1 MARERGAS
9 PTWLRISLGSRWRS
23 AQDVAKQFIDA
34 PVATCRFA
42 SAFNVK
48 RHLRKILNATTERSN
63 VVDGDVE
70 LENPTDDAD
79 GGMDWGDDADDG
91 ELDDDVPELRPRRRP
106 SSVSEEDEDAE
117 KERED
122 FLCGLV
128 ADNETICAEE
138 GPADMISGLPF
149 GGLKANAWET
159 VNPRI
164 RASSEET
171 MLSFGDAKL
180 MFNIMDHALNC
191 SGEQRQNFFGPGQQ
205 DGMFPKSKS
214 NNIRIPSDTKTAN
227 AMLLEGRHSMFD
239 NLPVEN
245 DEHGKPNTDT
255 INGCEAAQEV
265 YADMLEELRAQS
277 IDPRT
282 TAIGLVLL
290 WSDGFQRAYVRQKEN
305 SVWILTITI
314 LNPDG
319 KAFSAFHTYCVAI
332 GRESLDHTPVIDYV
346 LGQLDVIRRIITTAF
361 GFMVWGSDRIER
373 DSLLKTSQLGT
384 FGQRSHFASAVDPK
398 ALPMCNRCFRQLVGS
413 FGQGSR
419 PYFGDSA
426 CPDCCRWDY
435 LSPSPAARTNPLPV
449 RYPNKAASDSPSPP
463 EDRTIHETYVVA
475 KRIQFGWLVQG
486 LEYAYHNL
494 TTNDRQA
501 RWIKENMTAF
511 LRSMSVNEAVRD
523 QVWASARSKLRNPA
537 APVIPYIPQLWQS
550 QYRMD
555 RFLNSP
561 MHLLFEGITADVM
574 EVIQKFLKSKSLNAP
589 FERFANVFL
598 SEIESFRLSW
608 CKARELPKTYWQ
620 AEDLLG
626 LSRIMPCVYGLFFAD
641 ANFRGADARVAIGIL
656 QMLNAFHAM
665 LSALMGPRCCKDSEK
680 IDIYIKI
687 FLTSIYR
694 VSALIDNDG
703 SFSWLLAKG
712 NFLSLLNLPEQIR
725 RYGPVRW
732 YYEGSDE
739 RFVQCV
745 KPFLVTNARKTP
757 SYFKIRLR
765 LMQVM
770 KLIDWI
776 KKSLRLNG
784 AETDRTWFKGYYRY
798 KTLALIRQRMQ
809 EGRPLSAFTL
819 SGAADP
825 NGLLWVAYGR
835 AQATHI
841 VAIRPSSTDAVEVAG
856 VSFADCSIVD
866 HSELVHNRRDIEKQ
880 MTSYCILFP
889 LKLNN
894 TPFTRSRFATI
905 FSDWDV
911 LQAGR
916 VKGESLPSRGLFSI
930 NANQ

>member
-1 MARERGAS
+1 M
-9 PTWLRISLGSRWRS
+9 P
-23 AQDVAKQFIDA
+23 
-34 PVATCRFA
+34 FA

-138 GPADMISGLPF
+138 GPADMMFDYEPSDRQRLSNICSLEAFPGFANNHRSKRYYWMDHMHRYSSGLPF

-191 SGEQRQNFFGPGQQ
+191 SGEQRQNFLDLACDLSSRISTSHASVATFAESLDGEQRKHFDSFLDTLTPEQQ

-245 DEHGKPNTDT
+245 VHIIGDHAVVSLDGLLDHIVAQGIPIRYVQDEHGKPNTDT

-346 LGQLDVIRRIITTAF
+346 LGQLDVIRRGKLRYSGATGQIITTAF

-561 MHLLFEGITADVM
+561 MHLLFEGIT
-574 EVIQKFLKSKSLNAP
+574 L
-589 FERFANVFL
+589 
-598 SEIESFRLSW
+598 
-608 CKARELPKTYWQ
+608 
-620 AEDLLG
+620 
-626 LSRIMPCVYGLFFAD
+626 RIA
-641 ANFRGADARVAIGIL
+641 
-656 QMLNAFHAM
+656 
-665 LSALMGPRCCKDSEK
+665 
-680 IDIYIKI
+680 
-687 FLTSIYR
+687 
-694 VSALIDNDG
+694 
-703 SFSWLLAKG
+703 
-712 NFLSLLNLPEQIR
+712 
-725 RYGPVRW
+725 
-732 YYEGSDE
+732 
-739 RFVQCV
+739 
-745 KPFLVTNARKTP
+745 
-757 SYFKIRLR
+757 
-765 LMQVM
+765 
-770 KLIDWI
+770 
-776 KKSLRLNG
+776 
-784 AETDRTWFKGYYRY
+784 
-798 KTLALIRQRMQ
+798 
-809 EGRPLSAFTL
+809 
-819 SGAADP
+819 
-825 NGLLWVAYGR
+825 
-835 AQATHI
+835 
-841 VAIRPSSTDAVEVAG
+841 PSSTTQNWCTTDAI
-856 VSFADCSIVD
+856 S
-866 HSELVHNRRDIEKQ
+866 
-880 MTSYCILFP
+880 
-889 LKLNN
+889 
-894 TPFTRSRFATI
+894 RS
-905 FSDWDV
+905 
-911 LQAGR
+911 
-916 VKGESLPSRGLFSI
+916 K
-930 NANQ
+930 